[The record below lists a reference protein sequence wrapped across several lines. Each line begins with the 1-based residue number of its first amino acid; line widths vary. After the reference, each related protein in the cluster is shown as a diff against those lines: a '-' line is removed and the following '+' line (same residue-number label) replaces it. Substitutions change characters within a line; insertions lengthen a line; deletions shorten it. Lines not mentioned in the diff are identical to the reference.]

1 MLTDTSGTPNP
12 SLSNLESSATVG
24 ASSLDARGV
33 IDNEIEDLYER
44 IRARKL
50 DRNNLAPI
58 SKIPVELLSYIFSL
72 VQRKYRQNP
81 REDLG
86 WVVVTHV
93 CQRWRDIARDNPAL
107 WVYIPFHRPKWIP
120 EMTRRSRSATFKI
133 KLDFRS
139 FTLAQFSALRL
150 FLAVHLPR
158 VRSITVHRPLLSE
171 SDIFLQTLFQ
181 ELPARSAQC
190 LEHFNVRY
198 PARYSHTFN
207 PMLSVEK
214 VLIDPPCLK
223 KLKIYGAVDWSS
235 KILTSLTHF
244 ILYSDG
250 RKSTE
255 SPHTY
260 SEFLDALARMPA
272 LRKLHLHKVPLPAP
286 PTEKLSSKSFNI
298 VHLSQLQS
306 ILLSGSASTVY
317 NILRHI
323 SLPEGTRFR
332 LTLKVSMASDVAAIA
347 ALFPGRYTSTNVAIK
362 CPLAR
367 SLKISIQEDYAHL
380 SAWSHSSQDTT
391 LDSGLSFPDD
401 EDPFLKINLL
411 WLPSSSSH
419 IQEELNG
426 QAILEMCSAL
436 PFRSLTT
443 LSVTSEVEPAGIN
456 AESLAEAFGHQ
467 PELHSVN
474 VDGPAL
480 KAFLGFLAASAQK
493 GNSSKATVNL
503 PSLRYLSICY
513 RKFQRSRW
521 LSLQVLQDILAQRNQ
536 LGMKLKHVH
545 LERCSHLF
553 ASDVKIM
560 RENAHKV
567 TWDKFVDVHTTSES
581 SSSSEDGSDSDG
593 SDSDG
598 SDSSDSSSSSSSDDS
613 DEDSSNSSS
622 SGDSDEDSS

>member
-1 MLTDTSGTPNP
+1 MLTDISGTSNP
-12 SLSNLESSATVG
+12 SPSNVESSATVG
-24 ASSLDARGV
+24 ASSLDARSV
-33 IDNEIEDLYER
+33 IDNEIEDLYGR

-81 REDLG
+81 HGDLG

-107 WVYIPFHRPKWIP
+107 WIYIPFHRPKWIP

-133 KLDFRS
+133 KLDSRS
-139 FTLAQFSALRL
+139 FSLPRFSALRV

-158 VRSITVHRPLLSE
+158 VRSITVHRPLP
-171 SDIFLQTLFQ
+171 SDRFIQTLFQ
-181 ELPARSAQC
+181 ELPARSARC

-198 PARYSHTFN
+198 PAGYPHTFN
-207 PMLSVEK
+207 PMLFLEK

-244 ILYSDG
+244 VLYS
-250 RKSTE
+250 E

-272 LRKLHLHKVPLPAP
+272 LQILHLHDVPLPAP
-286 PTEKLSSKSFNI
+286 TENFSSKSFNI
-298 VHLSQLQS
+298 VHLSRLQS
-306 ILLSGSASTVY
+306 ILLSGSASTVC

-332 LTLKVSMASDVAAIA
+332 LTLKVSMASDVAAIT

-362 CPLAR
+362 FPLAR
-367 SLKISIQEDYAHL
+367 SLKISMEEGYARL
-380 SAWSHSSQDTT
+380 IAWSHSSQDTT
-391 LDSGLSFPDD
+391 PDGGLSLPDD
-401 EDPFLKINLL
+401 EDSFLKINLL
-411 WLPSSSSH
+411 WLLSSSTH
-419 IQEELNG
+419 IQEESNG

-443 LSVTSEVEPAGIN
+443 LSVISEVESAGIN

-467 PELHSVN
+467 PEMHSVN
-474 VDGPAL
+474 VEGPVL
-480 KAFLGFLAASAQK
+480 KAFLGFLAAQK
-493 GNSSKATVNL
+493 GKATVNL
-503 PSLRYLSICY
+503 PSLRHLSICY
-513 RKFQRSRW
+513 RKFKRSW

-560 RENAHKV
+560 RENAYKV

-581 SSSSEDGSDSDG
+581 SSSSEDGSDSDD

-598 SDSSDSSSSSSSDDS
+598 SDSSNSSNSSSSDDS
-613 DEDSSNSSS
+613 DEDSS
-622 SGDSDEDSS
+622 